1 MIKIKTL
8 EYSPNK
14 DFIACLLVDL
24 KMPYK
29 MVLIK
34 MNEEI
39 LKNFRMKVNEIILND
54 KEILNDEARL
64 KAMYQEK
71 MNEARGLIKGKS
83 NEASWGYTLKFDFN
97 IISYAFSLDG
107 RMLLLLNKKSI
118 LFFDIYKKNMKD
130 GALLGISD
138 FDDK

>member
-24 KMPYK
+24 EMPYK

-64 KAMYQEK
+64 K
-71 MNEARGLIKGKS
+71 EARGLIKGKS
-83 NEASWGYTLKFDFN
+83 NEVSWGYTLKFDFN